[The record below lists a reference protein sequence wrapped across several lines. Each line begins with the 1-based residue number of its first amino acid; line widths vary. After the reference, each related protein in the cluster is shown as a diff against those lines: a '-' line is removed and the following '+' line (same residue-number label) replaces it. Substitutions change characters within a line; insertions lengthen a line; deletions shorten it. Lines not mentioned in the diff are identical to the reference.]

1 MMQTAGFGDQN
12 DAKINRNNKVNFLMP
27 TTPECGDHLR
37 QIRKLDKTESETA
50 ENEKTKSETTESVS
64 QEVSNTISLDQ
75 LAVVLESNDEDDV
88 RQTLQQL
95 ASRKEPLGGIAASS
109 VIPQC
114 LERLDH
120 QDIAVRAS
128 AMQVITQQ
136 LNSLSIVTHIET
148 LCKQLALS
156 TLLNLKCGH
165 ENQSDFVSLH
175 TNICSVICDLQAK
188 YPDKLMLHFRPI
200 SQYLLEATKQK
211 NDAIA
216 TAACNYWAKLQLPP
230 VPIKP
235 TNLMEKWIPAV
246 MSKLPRLI
254 PAFINCMVYKK
265 EHITNLEALTS
276 SKTGVVGKRSS
287 PEEMEACTNLRN
299 FAALGFENICRLF
312 QKEVIP
318 MFRTQLKKWLFSENW
333 LKVEAMVLAIAA
345 FTEALGT
352 PSDMQDM
359 YSMLIPRLLDL
370 YSHGKPL
377 VRSITCFAMQH
388 FINMPMKQVKDPY
401 PKMLRCTLNLLRDN
415 YCEVQEM
422 ALQSLALLLKHPQR
436 DIAPYGKKITEVLIK
451 TNSYIHGQLRILY
464 YECIAHVFGRV
475 GVLLDTSLAMKLAE
489 SLISNWESLKC
500 KSDTLEDTVDM
511 MQLCQ
516 PLCVVAKFSP
526 AFGGNNDIILEKV
539 AAYMQQ
545 VAKLG
550 TNGYREAKS
559 DMVTGQMVGY
569 LDLTSAM
576 FEGQRDQLTDAIVK
590 HNMIQHT
597 LDILSSSKF
606 DESVQQ
612 SALALLGHMCIN
624 CYSAMEDKIDSIIT
638 ILMRHVENVNCSIA
652 IMNNT
657 LWTLSFVINN
667 CDVEKG
673 KELQRLTDNILLL
686 FMNTNGDEGVII
698 NAANA
703 LMNIARRWPE
713 DMLKVVVRDDVFVHL
728 CVLLQNDFPGRYEK
742 ANIFYCLCE
751 VLTPNVRKIPRIGW
765 MYFCIAAAFLDDR
778 SANLNHALKVLLRNV
793 RGSLGDSGWKKLSE
807 ELGSQCSSIL
817 RRRYR
822 LY

>member
-1 MMQTAGFGDQN
+1 MMETAGFGNQQN
-12 DAKINRNNKVNFLMP
+12 EGKISKNSRVNFLMP

-37 QIRKLDKTESETA
+37 RRRSPEKTENGSIRTRELDKSENGSKQTA
-50 ENEKTKSETTESVS
+50 ENDRSECESTGSVS
-64 QEVSNTISLDQ
+64 HGGRSNTVSLDQ
-75 LAVVLESNDEDDV
+75 LGVVLEQDTKEDV
-88 RQTLQQL
+88 RETLQQL
-95 ASRKEPLGGIAASS
+95 ATRKEPLGGVAASS

-120 QDIAVRAS
+120 LDLSVRAS

-136 LNSLSIVTHIET
+136 LKSLSIVAHIEK
-148 LCKQLALS
+148 LCKQLTQS
-156 TLLNLKCGH
+156 TLLDLKCGQD
-165 ENQSDFVSLH
+165 NPSDFVSLH

-188 YPDKLMLHFRPI
+188 YPDKLMPHFRPI
-200 SQYLLEATKQK
+200 SQYLLEATKMK

-216 TAACNYWAKLQLPP
+216 TAACNYWATLRLPP
-230 VPIKP
+230 VPMKP
-235 TNLMEKWIPAV
+235 TNLMELWIPAV

-265 EHITNLEALTS
+265 EHVANLEALTS
-276 SKTGVVGKRSS
+276 SKMGMVGTRRS

-299 FAALGFENICRLF
+299 FAALGLENICRLF

-318 MFRTQLKKWLFSENW
+318 TFRTQLKKWLYNENW
-333 LKVEAMVLAIAA
+333 LKVEAMVLAIGA

-352 PSDMQDM
+352 PTDMQDT
-359 YSMLIPRLLDL
+359 YGMLMPRLLDL
-370 YSHGKPL
+370 YSHERPL
-377 VRSITCFAMQH
+377 VRSITCFTMQH
-388 FINMPMKQVKDPY
+388 FINLPMKHVKDPY
-401 PKMLRCTLNLLRDN
+401 PKMLRCTLSLLRDN

-422 ALQSLALLLKHPQR
+422 ALQSLALLLRNPRR
-436 DIAPYGKKITEVLIK
+436 DIAPYAKKITEVLIK
-451 TNSYIHGQLRILY
+451 ANLYIHGPLRFAY

-475 GVLLDTSLAMKLAE
+475 GVLLDTSLAMKLAD
-489 SLISNWESLKC
+489 SLITHWESLKC
-500 KSDTLEDTVDM
+500 KSDTLEDTQQM

-526 AFGGNNDIILEKV
+526 AFGDNNGLILEKV
-539 AAYMQQ
+539 AEYMQQ

-576 FEGQRDQLTDAIVK
+576 FEGQRDQLTEAIVK

-624 CYSAMEDKIDSIIT
+624 CYTALEDKIDSIIS
-638 ILMRHVENVNCSIA
+638 ILTGHVQDVNCSIA

-657 LWTLSFVINN
+657 LWALSFVINN
-667 CDVEKG
+667 CDADKG
-673 KELQRLTDNILLL
+673 KELQRLTDNLLQL
-686 FMNTNGDEGVII
+686 FMNTNGDEG
-698 NAANA
+698 
-703 LMNIARRWPE
+703 
-713 DMLKVVVRDDVFVHL
+713 
-728 CVLLQNDFPGRYEK
+728 NDFPGRYEK
-742 ANIFYCLCE
+742 ANIFYCLCD

-765 MYFCIAAAFLDDR
+765 MYFCIAAAFLDVKN
-778 SANLNHALKVLLRNV
+778 ANLNHALKVLLQNV
-793 RGSLGDSGWKKLSE
+793 RSSLGDSGWKKLSE

>member
-1 MMQTAGFGDQN
+1 MMQTNGIGEQN
-12 DAKINRNNKVNFLMP
+12 ESKMNGNYKVNFLMP
-27 TTPECGDHLR
+27 TSPECGDHISK
-37 QIRKLDKTESETA
+37 IRERDKTGSETV
-50 ENEKTKSETTESVS
+50 VS
-64 QEVSNTISLDQ
+64 TNKKDVSNTISLDQ
-75 LAVVLESNDEDDV
+75 LGIVLESTVEDNA
-88 RQTLQQL
+88 QKTLTQL
-95 ASRKEPLGGIAASS
+95 GSRKEPLGGVAASS

-120 QDIAVRAS
+120 EDILVRAS

-136 LNSLSIVTHIET
+136 LSSLSIVTHIDT
-148 LCKQLALS
+148 LCKQLAQS
-156 TLLNLKCGH
+156 TLLDLKWGL
-165 ENQSDFVSLH
+165 ENTTDFVSLH
-175 TNICSVICDLQAK
+175 VNICNVIRDLQAK
-188 YPDKLMLHFRPI
+188 YPDKLMPHFRPI
-200 SQYLLEATKQK
+200 SQYLLEATRQK
-211 NDAIA
+211 NDEIA
-216 TAACNYWAKLQLPP
+216 TAACNYWAMLQMPP

-235 TNLMEKWIPAV
+235 SNLMETWIPTV

-254 PAFINCMVYKK
+254 PALINCMVYKK
-265 EHITNLEALTS
+265 PHIANLEALTS
-276 SKTGVVGKRSS
+276 SKTGIVGTAKS
-287 PEEMEACTNLRN
+287 PDEMEAYTNLRN
-299 FAALGFENICRLF
+299 YAALGLENICKLF

-318 MFRTQLKKWLFSENW
+318 TFRSQLKKCLYSENW

-352 PSDMQDM
+352 PADMQDM

-370 YSHGKPL
+370 YSHEKPL

-388 FINMPMKQVKDPY
+388 FICKPMKQVKDPY
-401 PKMLRCTLNLLRDN
+401 PKMLRCTLSLLRDK
-415 YCEVQEM
+415 YCEVQDM
-422 ALQSLALLLKHPQR
+422 ALQSLAMLLRHPQR
-436 DIAPYGKKITEVLIK
+436 DIAPYGKRIAEVLVK
-451 TNSYIHGQLRILY
+451 AKSYIHGQLRFSY

-489 SLISNWESLKC
+489 PLISHWRSLKC
-500 KSDTLEDTVDM
+500 KSDTLEDTEEM
-511 MQLCQ
+511 IQLCQ
-516 PLCVVAKFSP
+516 PLCIVAKFSYTL
-526 AFGGNNDIILEKV
+526 GGNTDLILDKV
-539 AAYMQQ
+539 ASYMEQ

-569 LDLTSAM
+569 LDLTSAL
-576 FEGQRDQLTDAIVK
+576 FEGQRDQLTSAIVK
-590 HNMIQHT
+590 HNMVQHE

-612 SALALLGHMCIN
+612 SALALLGHMCMN
-624 CYSAMEDKIDSIIT
+624 CYSALEDRMDSIIAVLT
-638 ILMRHVENVNCSIA
+638 RHIENVNCSIA

-657 LWTLSFVINN
+657 LWTLSFVVNN
-667 CDVEKG
+667 CAAERG
-673 KELQRLTDNILLL
+673 KEMQRLTDNLLQL
-686 FMNTNGDEGVII
+686 FMNTSGDEGVII
-698 NAANA
+698 NAANT
-703 LMNIARRWPE
+703 LMNIARRWPD
-713 DMLKVVVRDDVFVHL
+713 DMLKVVQRDDVFVHL

-742 ANIFYCLCE
+742 TNIFYCLCD

-765 MYFCIAAAFLDDR
+765 MYFCIAAAFLNEKD
-778 SANLNHALKVLLRNV
+778 ANLNHALKVLLRNV